1 MQSHLE
7 RRGVSQYSQAF
18 CDPQAY
24 HFTADF
30 YPALRDPELDVSDTL
45 QEAIFELKRER
56 GFGVLY
62 IPERIYYMTKT
73 VYIPK
78 AIRLI
83 GYGEN
88 RPRFVLRPHS
98 PGFQSPAPEDL
109 GDAHY
114 MFWFTN
120 NMPAGPQEIADANP
134 GTFYSAVSNL
144 DFEIREGNPCAA
156 VIRAHFAQHCFVSH
170 CDFEIGEGK
179 AGIVSVGNEMEN
191 LSFTGG
197 DYGIITGK
205 PSPGWPFLLAD
216 STFRGQRRAAIS
228 SREGGLVLIR
238 TEAVSYT
245 HLPCKP
251 GWRGCCRTSHSR

>member
-88 RPRFVLRPHS
+88 RPRFGPAS
-98 PGFQSPAPEDL
+98 PFP
-109 GDAHY
+109 
-114 MFWFTN
+114 W
-120 NMPAGPQEIADANP
+120 
-134 GTFYSAVSNL
+134 
-144 DFEIREGNPCAA
+144 
-156 VIRAHFAQHCFVSH
+156 
-170 CDFEIGEGK
+170 
-179 AGIVSVGNEMEN
+179 
-191 LSFTGG
+191 LS
-197 DYGIITGK
+197 K
-205 PSPGWPFLLAD
+205 PS
-216 STFRGQRRAAIS
+216 TRGSGRCALHV
-228 SREGGLVLIR
+228 LV
-238 TEAVSYT
+238 
-245 HLPCKP
+245 HK
-251 GWRGCCRTSHSR
+251 